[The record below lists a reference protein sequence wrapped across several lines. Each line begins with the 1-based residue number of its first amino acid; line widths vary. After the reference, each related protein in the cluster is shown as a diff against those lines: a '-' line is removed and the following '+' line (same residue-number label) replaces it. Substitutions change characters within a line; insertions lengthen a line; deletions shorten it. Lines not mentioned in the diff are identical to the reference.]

1 MKIVVHGKAKRT
13 LLVLSMAATFKVL
26 EDFYYPFVM
35 SIGKMFPTSI
45 YLPPPHPPFSFLKEK
60 KVRKAD
66 ELRSIFLRG
75 GVNGKSIEFKLFT
88 IKT

>member
-1 MKIVVHGKAKRT
+1 
-13 LLVLSMAATFKVL
+13 MAATFKVL

-45 YLPPPHPPFSFLKEK
+45 YLPPPHPLSAFSRRK
-60 KVRKAD
+60 KVIKAD

-75 GVNGKSIEFKLFT
+75 GGEW
-88 IKT
+88 

>member
-1 MKIVVHGKAKRT
+1 
-13 LLVLSMAATFKVL
+13 MAATFKVL

-66 ELRSIFLRG
+66 ELRSISFFWG
-75 GVNGKSIEFKLFT
+75 GVNGKSIELKLLT